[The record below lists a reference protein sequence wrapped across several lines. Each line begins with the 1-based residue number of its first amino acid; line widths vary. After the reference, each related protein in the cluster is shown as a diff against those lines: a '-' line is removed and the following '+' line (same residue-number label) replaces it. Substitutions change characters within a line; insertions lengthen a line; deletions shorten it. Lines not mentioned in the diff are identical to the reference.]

1 MRVAVFS
8 TKSYDKTYLDSANA
22 GQHQLVYLEPRLDS
36 TTAFA
41 AEGAQAVCVFVNDVL
56 DAEVIAI
63 LAKQRV
69 QLITLR
75 CAGFNHVDL
84 EAAKL
89 HGITV
94 ARVPEYSPHSV
105 AEHAVALMLTLNRKI
120 HRASARVREANFSLD
135 GLLGFDMHGKTVG
148 VIGTGKIGQCV
159 AKIMS
164 GFGCRVL
171 AFDPYPNQQCIEA
184 GATYVA
190 LQTLLSSSDIVSLH
204 CPLTPETH
212 HLIDEKAIKQMR
224 AGVMLINISRGAVI
238 DTRAIIRGLKSGVIG
253 SLGLDVYEEEE
264 NLFFRDLSNTFIHD
278 DVFARL
284 LTFPNVVITGHQAFF
299 TDEALTEIAST
310 TIANI
315 SAYELSGS
323 VVHPVS
329 VERLV

>member
-8 TKSYDKTYLDSANA
+8 TKSYDKAYLDAANA

-36 TTAFA
+36 TTVFA

-56 DAEVIAI
+56 DAEVIAM
-63 LAKQRV
+63 LAKLNV

-84 EAAKL
+84 EAAKFY
-89 HGITV
+89 GITV

-148 VIGTGKIGQCV
+148 VVGTGKIGQCV
-159 AKIMS
+159 AKIMA
-164 GFGCRVL
+164 GFGCKVL
-171 AFDPYPNQQCIEA
+171 AFDPYPNQQCIDA
-184 GATYVA
+184 GASYVT
-190 LQTLLSSSDIVSLH
+190 LETLLSSSDIVSLH
-204 CPLTPETH
+204 CPLTPETY
-212 HLIDEKAIKQMR
+212 HLIDEKAIKRMR
-224 AGVMLINISRGAVI
+224 PGVMLINISRGAVI

-264 NLFFRDLSNTFIHD
+264 NLFFRDLSGTVIHD

-299 TDEALTEIAST
+299 TDEALSEISKR

-315 SAYELSGS
+315 SAFEHTGRAE
-323 VVHPVS
+323 HPVS
-329 VERLV
+329 VERIV

>member
-264 NLFFRDLSNTFIHD
+264 NLFFRDLSSTVIHD

>member
-8 TKSYDKTYLDSANA
+8 TKSYDKAYLDAANA
-22 GQHQLVYLEPRLDS
+22 DQHQLVYLEPRLDVS
-36 TTAFA
+36 TVFA
-41 AEGAQAVCVFVNDVL
+41 AEGAQAVCVFVNDVIN
-56 DAEVIAI
+56 AEVIAM
-63 LAKQRV
+63 LAKLHV

-75 CAGFNHVDL
+75 CAGFNNVDL

-159 AKIMS
+159 AKIMM
-164 GFGCRVL
+164 GFGCKVL
-171 AFDPYPNQQCIEA
+171 AFDPYPNQQCIDA
-184 GATYVA
+184 GASYVT
-190 LQTLLSSSDIVSLH
+190 LEELLSSSDIVSLH

-224 AGVMLINISRGAVI
+224 PGVMLINISRGAVI

-264 NLFFRDLSNTFIHD
+264 NLFFRDLSSTVIHD

-299 TDEALTEIAST
+299 TDEALTEIAKT

-315 SAYELSGS
+315 SAYEHTGS
-323 VVHPVS
+323 AVHPVS